1 MSFLRILTP
10 EYVKIDAKIP
20 GVTWGDAVKWGS
32 VVPLT
37 LIIIKYSFTIIIL
50 KGVVKK
56 KYCKRNTLWP
66 AHLGEEMS
74 TPNAGIHCLTLDLI

>member
-56 KYCKRNTLWP
+56 NIARETHYGLHILGKRCLLP
-66 AHLGEEMS
+66 MLAS
-74 TPNAGIHCLTLDLI
+74 TV